1 MTIVE
6 VRPVLRGEL
15 LYDEP
20 MARHTSW
27 RVGGPARR
35 FYRPA
40 DIEDLVDFLRGVP
53 EGEPLLWL
61 GLGSNLLV
69 RDAGFRGTVIAT
81 YGMLNK
87 LEFLDECTLRAEA
100 GAACAKAARFSVG
113 RSLTGIEFL
122 AGVPGT
128 IGGALAMNAGA
139 FGGETWNWVRAV
151 EVVNRRGERR
161 IRVPE
166 EYRIGYRSVHG
177 PDGEWFLAAHLKLV
191 PGDGGAALARTKELL
206 EQRARTQPI
215 GEPSCGSVF
224 RNPPGDYAARLIEA
238 AGLKGKRLGGACV
251 SEKHA
256 NFIINTGNATAA
268 EIEALIRRVAET
280 VEHVHGVRLQ
290 TEVVVVGEGS

>member
-1 MTIVE
+1 MMAATQ
-6 VRPVLRGEL
+6 PALRGEL
-15 LYDEP
+15 LLDEP

-40 DIEDLVDFLRGVP
+40 DIEDLAEFLRGLP
-53 EGEPLLWL
+53 ADEPLLWL

-69 RDAGFRGTVIAT
+69 RDRGFPGTVIAT

-87 LEFLDECTLRAEA
+87 LEFLDESTLRAEA
-100 GAACAKAARFSVG
+100 GVACAKAARFSVG
-113 RSLTGIEFL
+113 RSLTGVEFL
-122 AGVPGT
+122 AGIPGT

-139 FGGETWNWVRAV
+139 FGGETWDWVSAV
-151 EVVNRRGERR
+151 EVIDRGGARRVRQ
-161 IRVPE
+161 PA

-177 PDGEWFLAAHLKLV
+177 PEGEWFLAAHLRLSA
-191 PGDGGAALARTKELL
+191 GDGEAALGRIKDLL
-206 EQRARTQPI
+206 DKRGRTQPI
-215 GEPSCGSVF
+215 GEASCGSVF

-238 AGLKGKRLGGACV
+238 AGLKGTRLGGACV

-268 EIEALIRRVAET
+268 EIEALIRQVAET
-280 VEHVHGVRLQ
+280 VERTHGVRLEP
-290 TEVVVVGEGS
+290 EVVMVGEAS